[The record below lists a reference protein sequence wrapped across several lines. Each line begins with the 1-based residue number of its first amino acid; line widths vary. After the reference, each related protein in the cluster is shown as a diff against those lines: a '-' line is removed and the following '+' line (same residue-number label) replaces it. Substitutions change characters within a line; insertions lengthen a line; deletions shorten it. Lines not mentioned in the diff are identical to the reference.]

1 MTKTLLTRLVP
12 AVLALAVAAPAL
24 MTGAAPAMANTMSR
38 EQNLANP
45 RGWSAVAGMDP
56 REVREMARTLPLSDN
71 AVGDQPWCDRKAEVE
86 STLSHDFGEE
96 RVAAGHEGTALWG
109 SALMGTWT
117 VVLERP
123 DATSCVI
130 ASGIGFSD
138 GTNPGVFFTK
148 AGLNG

>member
-12 AVLALAVAAPAL
+12 AVLALSLATPVLAA
-24 MTGAAPAMANTMSR
+24 TQSR
-38 EQNLANP
+38 EANLANP

-56 REVREMARTLPLSDN
+56 REVRDMARTLPLSQN
-71 AVGDQPWCDRKAEVE
+71 AVGDQPWCDHKARVE

-96 RVAAGHEGTALWG
+96 RVAAGHEGTVLWG

-117 VVLERP
+117 VVYERP

-130 ASGIGFSD
+130 ASGVGFSD
-138 GTNPGVFFTK
+138 GANPALFLTK
-148 AGLNG
+148 VGLNG

>member
-1 MTKTLLTRLVP
+1 MTMPMMTCLSRCLGP
-12 AVLALAVAAPAL
+12 AALILALAAPAQA
-24 MTGAAPAMANTMSR
+24 TTQDRA
-38 EQNLANP
+38 QNLANP

-56 REVREMARTLPLSDN
+56 REVRELARRLPLSEN
-71 AVGDQPWCDRKAEVE
+71 ASGDQPWCDRDAAVE
-86 STLSHDFGEE
+86 STLRHDFGEA
-96 RVAAGHEGTALWG
+96 RVAAGDRGTVLWG

-138 GTNPGVFFTK
+138 GANPGLFFTR

>member
-12 AVLALAVAAPAL
+12 AVLALSLATPAL
-24 MTGAAPAMANTMSR
+24 AVTQSR
-38 EQNLANP
+38 EDNLANP

-56 REVREMARTLPLSDN
+56 REVRELARTLPLSQN

-86 STLSHDFGEE
+86 STLAHDFGEE
-96 RVAAGHEGTALWG
+96 KVAAGHEGTTLWG

-117 VVLERP
+117 MVYERG

-130 ASGIGFSD
+130 ASGVGFSD
-138 GTNPGVFFTK
+138 GANPGLFFAK